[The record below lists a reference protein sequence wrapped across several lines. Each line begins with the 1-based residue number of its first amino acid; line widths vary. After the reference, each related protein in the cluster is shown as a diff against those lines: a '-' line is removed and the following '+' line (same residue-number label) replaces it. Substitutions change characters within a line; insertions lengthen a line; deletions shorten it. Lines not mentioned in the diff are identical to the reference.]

1 MIALS
6 IHGRVPTLSTT
17 KEKPAMSINGPV
29 LLYGAGREALSS
41 RKFLHRIA
49 SDVTVHVCVDEGE
62 ADIPDS
68 LQVPVASLPDAFKNG
83 TYKTIIRSPGVSIY
97 KPELIAAKA
106 AKIEITTNVNLW
118 AKFHRGNAKIIA
130 FTGTKGKS
138 TTAKLLFTILQSAK
152 LDVGLAGN
160 IGIPVLELEDHEY
173 VVLELSS
180 FQCADLKLAPDFI
193 GVTSLFPEHLD
204 WHKTEE
210 KYFCDKLNLL
220 HQNPPSKCAFSEQ
233 VLAHNSLSEKEKE
246 LDKTL
251 PRLSEGFYQEIKN
264 EVKVSRLVGQ
274 HNLHNTVL
282 AARIAIGMEVEQKA
296 ILEGIKNFTPLPH
309 RLEEITIGKKTFVN
323 DSIATNP
330 EATKAAIL
338 AYGQKKPALIIGGL
352 DRDQNY
358 DGLVEFLENAPLSH
372 IWFLPDTGHRI
383 ARMLERKNPNYSCAN
398 VNSLSEIFEH
408 LHQNPDQFDI
418 LILSPGAP
426 SQNQFKNFEQRG
438 QTFLNL
444 AQKNFG

>member
-1 MIALS
+1 
-6 IHGRVPTLSTT
+6 
-17 KEKPAMSINGPV
+17 MSINGPV

-41 RKFLHRIA
+41 RKFLKRVA
-49 SDVTVHVCVDEGE
+49 PDVKVHVCVDEGK

-68 LQVPVASLPDAFKNG
+68 LQVSIDSLLGAFKSG

-106 AKIEITTNVNLW
+106 AGIEITTNVNLW
-118 AKFHRGNAKIIA
+118 AKFQRGNAKVIA

-138 TTAKLLFTILQSAK
+138 TTAKLLFTILQAAE

-160 IGIPVLELEDHEY
+160 IGIPVLELDAHEY

-204 WHKTEE
+204 WHETEE
-210 KYFCDKLNLL
+210 KYFFDKLNLL
-220 HQNPPSKCAFSEQ
+220 HQKPPAKYALSEQ
-233 VLAHNSLSEKEKE
+233 VLAHKTLSEKEKE

-251 PRLSEGFYQEIKN
+251 PPPCDDFYL
-264 EVKVSRLVGQ
+264 EVKNQVNVSRLVGV
-274 HNLHNTVL
+274 HNLHNTMLVT
-282 AARIAIGMEVEQKA
+282 RIAIGMGVEQKA
-296 ILEGIKNFTPLPH
+296 ILEGIKDFTPLPH
-309 RLEEITIGKKTFVN
+309 RLEEITIGKRTFVN

-358 DGLVEFLENAPLSH
+358 DDLIKFLEKAPLSH

-383 ARMLERKNPNYSCAN
+383 ARMLREKNQKYSTSN
-398 VNSLSEIFEH
+398 VNSLSEIFEF
-408 LHQNPDQFDI
+408 LKNNPDQPDT

-438 QTFLNL
+438 EIFLNL
-444 AQKNFG
+444 ARKTFQKNA